1 MTILGVHLYVVLL
14 AAAAAWIAGG
24 VWYGVLGK
32 PWMAALGKTRAELMG
47 PSGRP
52 SPGPFILSF
61 LADVLIALIIGLA
74 MGAISGGHGSVRA
87 GMIVALLLWVGCVL
101 TTISVN
107 NAFAGRP
114 LMLTLIDAGHWL
126 LAMLVAGA
134 VVGAFPL
141 D

>member
-24 VWYGVLGK
+24 IWYGVLGK
-32 PWMAALGKTRAELMG
+32 PWMAALGKTRAELK
-47 PSGRP
+47 P
-52 SPGPFILSF
+52 SPGPYILSF
-61 LADVLIALIIGLA
+61 LADVLIALIIALA
-74 MGAISGGHGSVRA
+74 MAAISGGHGGVRA
-87 GMIVALLLWVGCVL
+87 GMIVALLLWAGCVL

-126 LAMLVAGA
+126 LAMQVAGA

>member
-24 VWYGVLGK
+24 VWYGVLAK
-32 PWMAALGKTRAELMG
+32 PWMAALGKTPEELK
-47 PSGRP
+47 P
-52 SPGPFILSF
+52 SPGPYILSF
-61 LADVLIALIIGLA
+61 LADILIALIIALA
-74 MGAISGGHGSVRA
+74 MAAISGGHGGVRI
-87 GMIVALLLWVGCVL
+87 GMAVALLLWAGCVL